1 MATMIDPLVKLAALG
16 AYPHREVSTDGS
28 KNVTLTFS
36 RLLTHKAQQRAQA
49 LLKRYERLLLMQL
62 DVNPGCIPRTVQQLV
77 ASGKIRL
84 ENGKF
89 KLVI

>member
-16 AYPHREVSTDGS
+16 AYPHLEVSTDGS
-28 KNVTLTFS
+28 KNVTLTFARS
-36 RLLTHKAQQRAQA
+36 STHKAQQQAQA
-49 LLKRYERLLLMQL
+49 LLKRYGRLLLMQL
-62 DVNPGCIPRTVQQLV
+62 DVKPSCIPRTVQQLV
-77 ASGKIRL
+77 ASGKIRI

>member
-16 AYPHREVSTDGS
+16 AYPHLEVSTDGS
-28 KNVTLTFS
+28 KNVTLTFARS
-36 RLLTHKAQQRAQA
+36 STHKAQQRAQA

-62 DVNPGCIPRTVQQLV
+62 DVKIWCIPRTVQQLV
-77 ASGKIRL
+77 ASGKIRI

>member
-1 MATMIDPLVKLAALG
+1 MIDPLVKLAALG
-16 AYPHREVSTDGS
+16 AYPHLEVSTDGS
-28 KNVTLTFS
+28 KNVTLTFARS
-36 RLLTHKAQQRAQA
+36 STHKAQHRAQA

-62 DVNPGCIPRTVQQLV
+62 DVKPSCIPRTVQQLV
-77 ASGKIRL
+77 ASGKIRI